1 VCLKLDSKLSI
12 VPMED
17 VMEILQITRNGR
29 MMNTLERFCI
39 YNEIMLYSQLMTSAQ
54 INLMQHLTQ

>member
-39 YNEIMLYSQLMTSAQ
+39 YNEIMLHSQLMTSAQ
-54 INLMQHLTQ
+54 INLLQHLMQ

>member
-1 VCLKLDSKLSI
+1 MCLKLDSKLSI

>member
-1 VCLKLDSKLSI
+1 MCLKLYNKLSI

-17 VMEILQITRNGR
+17 IKEILQITRNGV

-39 YNEIMLYSQLMTSAQ
+39 YNEIMSDSQLMTSAQ
-54 INLMQHLTQ
+54 INLMQHLMQ